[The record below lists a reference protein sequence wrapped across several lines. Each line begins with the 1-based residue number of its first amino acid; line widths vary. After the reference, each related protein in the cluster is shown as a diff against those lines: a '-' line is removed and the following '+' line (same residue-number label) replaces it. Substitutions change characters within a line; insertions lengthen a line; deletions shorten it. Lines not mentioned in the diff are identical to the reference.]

1 MIRATQPNETMASET
16 MASETMAS
24 ETAAGTHQSAATPSS
39 SVERAPKASRKPKG
53 SHSMQGGSSA
63 ANHLAVV
70 ILEVL
75 AGVKTPTQ
83 AAADLGLSLPRYYQ
97 LETRALEGLVAALEP
112 RPKGKQPL
120 PANQIAALERE
131 LEQARRACARQQALA
146 RVAQRTLAVK
156 LAPRPKAKPTSAP
169 AAEGKSPPPRDRT
182 GRRRRRPAVRALK
195 AVQALRKNL
204 GPAEGEAVEQ
214 PAPAEAAAPPREPQ
228 REPVPLGV

>member
-1 MIRATQPNETMASET
+1 
-16 MASETMAS
+16 
-24 ETAAGTHQSAATPSS
+24 
-39 SVERAPKASRKPKG
+39 V
-53 SHSMQGGSSA
+53 QGGSSE
-63 ANHLAVV
+63 ANRQAVV

-83 AAADLGLSLPRYYQ
+83 AAAELGLSLPRYYQ

-120 PANQIAALERE
+120 PANQIAALQRE
-131 LEQARRACARQQALA
+131 LERAQRACARQQALA

-156 LAPRPKAKPTSAP
+156 LAPRPKAKVTSAP
-169 AAEGKSPPPRDRT
+169 LAEGKSPAGRDRA

-204 GPAEGEAVEQ
+204 GPAEGEAIQQ
-214 PAPAEAAAPPREPQ
+214 PAPTDAAVSP

>member
-1 MIRATQPNETMASET
+1 MIRAPQPSET
-16 MASETMAS
+16 CGASP
-24 ETAAGTHQSAATPSS
+24 SAVASS
-39 SVERAPKASRKPKG
+39 SGNGMPKASRKPKG
-53 SHSMQGGSSA
+53 SHSVQGGSGE
-63 ANHLAVV
+63 ANRQAVV

-83 AAADLGLSLPRYYQ
+83 AAADLGISLPRYYQ

-131 LEQARRACARQQALA
+131 LEAARRACARQQALA

-156 LAPRPKAKPTSAP
+156 LTPRPTVKPASAQT
-169 AAEGKSPPPRDRT
+169 AEGKSAEGKSAEPRDRA

-195 AVQALRKNL
+195 AVQALRKSL
-204 GPAEGEAVEQ
+204 GPTDGEAVEQ
-214 PAPAEAAAPPREPQ
+214 PAPTQAAAPPRDPVP

>member
-1 MIRATQPNETMASET
+1 MIRATQTNETMAHET
-16 MASETMAS
+16 S
-24 ETAAGTHQSAATPSS
+24 AGAHQSAATPSS
-39 SVERAPKASRKPKG
+39 SADRAPKAPRKPKG
-53 SHSMQGGSSA
+53 SHSVQGGSNE
-63 ANHLAVV
+63 ANRLAVV

-120 PANQIAALERE
+120 PQNQIAALQRE

-156 LAPRPKAKPTSAP
+156 LTPRPKAKPTSVQP
-169 AAEGKSPPPRDRT
+169 EVGKSPQPRDRA

-204 GPAEGEAVEQ
+204 GPAEGEAIQQ
-214 PAPAEAAAPPREPQ
+214 PAPTEAGALP

>member
-1 MIRATQPNETMASET
+1 MIRATQPSET
-16 MASETMAS
+16 SVGAQPSVT
-24 ETAAGTHQSAATPSS
+24 SS
-39 SVERAPKASRKPKG
+39 SSGNGIPKAPRKPKG
-53 SHSMQGGSSA
+53 SHSVQGGSSE
-63 ANHLAVV
+63 ANRLAVV

-83 AAADLGLSLPRYYQ
+83 AAADLGTSLPRYYQ

-131 LEQARRACARQQALA
+131 LEAARRACARQQALA

-156 LAPRPKAKPTSAP
+156 LTPRPTVKPASTQ
-169 AAEGKSPPPRDRT
+169 AAEGKSAGPRDRA

-204 GPAEGEAVEQ
+204 GPADGEAVEQ
-214 PAPAEAAAPPREPQ
+214 PAPTEAAAPPREPAT
-228 REPVPLGV
+228 LGV

>member
-1 MIRATQPNETMASET
+1 MIRATQPSET
-16 MASETMAS
+16 SLGAQPGVT
-24 ETAAGTHQSAATPSS
+24 TSS
-39 SVERAPKASRKPKG
+39 SENGIPKAPRKPKG
-53 SHSMQGGSSA
+53 SHSVQGGSSE
-63 ANHLAVV
+63 ANRQAVV

-83 AAADLGLSLPRYYQ
+83 AAADLGTSLPRYYQ

-112 RPKGKQPL
+112 KPKGKQPL
-120 PANQIAALERE
+120 PQNQIAALQRE

-156 LAPRPKAKPTSAP
+156 LTPRPKAPP
-169 AAEGKSPPPRDRT
+169 PQAAANKSPAPRDRV
-182 GRRRRRPAVRALK
+182 GRRKRRPAVRALK

-204 GPAEGEAVEQ
+204 GPTESEAVQQ
-214 PAPAEAAAPPREPQ
+214 PAPAEATAPL

>member
-1 MIRATQPNETMASET
+1 
-16 MASETMAS
+16 
-24 ETAAGTHQSAATPSS
+24 
-39 SVERAPKASRKPKG
+39 V
-53 SHSMQGGSSA
+53 QGGSSE
-63 ANHLAVV
+63 ANGQAVV

-83 AAADLGLSLPRYYQ
+83 AAAELGLSLPRYYQ

-120 PANQIAALERE
+120 PANQIAALQRE

-156 LAPRPKAKPTSAP
+156 LAPRPKAKVTSAP
-169 AAEGKSPPPRDRT
+169 AAEDKSSAARDRA

-204 GPAEGEAVEQ
+204 GPVEGEAIQQ
-214 PAPAEAAAPPREPQ
+214 PAPTGAGAPP